1 MASIR
6 PEGEFWHGDGFAK
19 VPAMLNEFYLTMPFV
34 YASINLTEKACE
46 EKETKKKP
54 GFLFVVGW
62 GALASTMILLVSFN
76 LYGEEEDLDLFW
88 PDPFLGVLLIYAG
101 SQILKKTNV
110 LLEKLKAIYRPS
122 AKS

>member
-1 MASIR
+1 MR
-6 PEGEFWHGDGFAK
+6 GEGD
-19 VPAMLNEFYLTMPFV
+19 
-34 YASINLTEKACE
+34 
-46 EKETKKKP
+46 KEKKP

-88 PDPFLGVLLIYAG
+88 PAPFLGVLLIYGG

-110 LLEKLKAIYRPS
+110 LLENLKAIYRPS